1 MHLLNL
7 GILAHVDA
15 GKTSLTERLL
25 HTAGVIDE
33 LGSVDAGSTTTDT
46 LALERRRGITIK
58 SAVVSFPLDGVTV
71 NLIDTP
77 GHPDFIAEVERV
89 LGVLDGA
96 VLVVSAAE
104 GVQAQTR
111 ILMRT
116 LRRLR
121 IPTLVFVNKIDR
133 RGARGTAVLHQMAR
147 RLAVPLVPMGTAAA
161 LGTRAARFVP
171 GLGPAALDTLA
182 DHDDALLAAYLDGD
196 VGTDRL
202 RAALAVQSRRAL
214 VHPVYF
220 GSAVTGAG
228 VPELITGLEHLL
240 PPATGDP
247 DGPLSATVFK
257 VERGPAGEKV
267 AYARLFS
274 GTLRVRQRV
283 PFGDGGAEGA
293 PGGWAADGR
302 AAGRG
307 ADGRAGGGA
316 VDGRAPGG
324 GADGRVPGRAAGGQ
338 APGRVGG
345 SPESQVIDTR
355 VGGGAMAGRAGGRDG
370 DGRPAGRTPDDRADS
385 GAPAGHAD
393 GRATGRRPADG
404 ARDGRAQGQAPVRG
418 EEARGVHGR
427 SEDRAGD
434 RRPEGRVGDRR
445 SVDRAGTGRAA
456 GQPFGARGGD
466 RGAHGRPEG
475 RTRDRGPVDHAR
487 EGRVEGGRG
496 ARPRAEGRVTALS
509 VFERGADVRRER
521 AGAGLIVK
529 VWGLGDVRIGDA
541 LGLPGRAQEHHFAPP
556 TLETVVVPGP
566 GTDRRSLH
574 LALTQLAEQ
583 DPLIG
588 VRHDE
593 LRGETSVSLY
603 GEVQKEV
610 VQATLADEYGLTVTF
625 RETTT
630 LCIERPLGT
639 GHAVE
644 FNKKDPN
651 PFLATVGLR
660 VDPAPP
666 GSGVAFRREVELGS
680 MPYAFFKAV
689 EDTVRDTLG
698 QGLHGWQVTDCTVT
712 MTHSGYSPRQSHAH
726 QGFDKSMSSTGY
738 DFRGLTPLVLV
749 EALRRAGTLVH
760 EPMHRFRLQAPAD
773 TLGALLPVLARLGAV
788 PETTGTHATHS
799 ALEGTVPVARV
810 HELEQW
816 LPGLTRGEGEL
827 ETAFDHYAPVTRGT
841 IPARPRT
848 DHNPLN
854 RKEYLLNV
862 MRRVGERTT

>member
-1 MHLLNL
+1 MPLLNL

-25 HTAGVIDE
+25 HSAGVIDE
-33 LGSVDAGSTTTDT
+33 VGSVDAGSTTTDT

-58 SAVVSFPLDGVTV
+58 SAVVSFPLGAVTV

-96 VLVVSAAE
+96 VLVVSAVE

-111 ILMRT
+111 VLMRT
-116 LRRLR
+116 LRQLR

-133 RGARGTAVLHQMAR
+133 RGARDTAVLRQMAQ
-147 RLAVPLVPMGTAAA
+147 RLAVPLVPMGTAAG
-161 LGTRAARFVP
+161 LGTRAARFLP
-171 GLGPAALDTLA
+171 GLGPAALEALA
-182 DHDDALLAAYLDGD
+182 DRDDGLLAAYLDGG
-196 VGTDRL
+196 VPEARL
-202 RAALAVQSRRAL
+202 RRAL
-214 VHPVYF
+214 VAHTRRASVHPVYF
-220 GSAVTGAG
+220 GSAITGAG
-228 VPELITGLEHLL
+228 VAELTDGIQRLL
-240 PPATGDP
+240 PTAAGDP
-247 DGPLSATVFK
+247 DGPLSGTVFK
-257 VERGPAGEKV
+257 AERGPAGEKV

-274 GTLRVRQRV
+274 GTLRVRDRV
-283 PFGDGGAEGA
+283 PFGDG
-293 PGGWAADGR
+293 
-302 AAGRG
+302 RG
-307 ADGRAGGGA
+307 DRN
-316 VDGRAPGG
+316 
-324 GADGRVPGRAAGGQ
+324 
-338 APGRVGG
+338 G
-345 SPESQVIDTR
+345 S
-355 VGGGAMAGRAGGRDG
+355 G
-370 DGRPAGRTPDDRADS
+370 D
-385 GAPAGHAD
+385 
-393 GRATGRRPADG
+393 
-404 ARDGRAQGQAPVRG
+404 RDGR
-418 EEARGVHGR
+418 
-427 SEDRAGD
+427 EDSGTD
-434 RRPEGRVGDRR
+434 RRARVTEGRV
-445 SVDRAGTGRAA
+445 T
-456 GQPFGARGGD
+456 
-466 RGAHGRPEG
+466 E
-475 RTRDRGPVDHAR
+475 GPVT
-487 EGRVEGGRG
+487 
-496 ARPRAEGRVTALS
+496 EGRVTALA
-509 VFERGADVRRER
+509 VFDHGTDTRADR
-521 AGAGLIVK
+521 AGAGRIVK
-529 VWGLGDVRIGDA
+529 VWGLDGIRIGDA
-541 LGLPGRAQEHHFAPP
+541 LGTPGRSYEHHFAPP

-610 VQATLADEYGLTVTF
+610 VQATLADEYGLDVTF

-630 LCIERPLGT
+630 LCVERPVGT

-644 FNKKDPN
+644 FNKKDAN

-666 GSGVAFRREVELGS
+666 GTGVAFRLEVELGS

-689 EDTVRDTLG
+689 EDTVRETLG
-698 QGLHGWQVTDCTVT
+698 QGLHGWQVTDCTVA

-726 QGFDKSMSSTGY
+726 QGFDKSMSSTGH
-738 DFRGLTPLVLV
+738 DFRGLTPLVLT

-760 EPMHRFRLQAPAD
+760 EPVHRFRLEAPAD

-788 PETTGTHATHS
+788 PETAGTHGTACV
-799 ALEGTVPVARV
+799 LEGTVPAARV
-810 HELEQW
+810 HALERR

-841 IPARPRT
+841 VPERPRT

-862 MRRVGERTT
+862 TRRVGE